1 VIADAVG
8 RKREN
13 DMKRHAYLGTI
24 GCTLLVLAILVLV
37 PTAKDACAQ
46 GKVGWVDLDRILS
59 EDQEFREA
67 EELFRKDAAVWEA
80 DFDSLQDVYFTKLEE
95 YKKQQLLLSEASR
108 KAREDE
114 LAAMERS
121 VLETKTRLETQAE
134 QRRAELT
141 NPILQKIQDVIKRL
155 ATDEDYDFVF
165 NASQIYMTPAGIQ
178 FAPIMYA
185 KKKLDLTDRVFEEL
199 AKLK

>member
-1 VIADAVG
+1 
-8 RKREN
+8 
-13 DMKRHAYLGTI
+13 MKRHACLGTI
-24 GCTLLVLAILVLV
+24 SRALLVLTILILV

-59 EDQEFREA
+59 ENQEFREA

-80 DFDSLQDVYFTKLEE
+80 DFDSLQDVYFGKLEE
-95 YKKQQLLLSEASR
+95 YKKQQLLLSEPSR

-114 LAAMERS
+114 LAAMEKS
-121 VLETKTRLETQAE
+121 VLETKTRLESQAE